1 MKLAPLGDRV
11 VLKQLEAEETT
22 KSGIVLPG
30 NAQEKPQQAEVI
42 AVGPGGVVD
51 GKEVVMQVS
60 VGDKVI
66 YSKYAGTEVKL
77 DDEQFIVV
85 RQNDIVAKVVD

>member
-1 MKLAPLGDRV
+1 MKLMPLTDRV

-22 KSGIVLPG
+22 ASGIVLPG

-51 GKEVVMQVS
+51 GKEVKMQVS

-77 DDEQFIVV
+77 GDDEFIVV
-85 RQNDIVAKVVD
+85 RQNDIVAIVED